1 MQRKNEYKFFET
13 NVKLQ
18 ARLNSLDLKDL
29 GITRDSANRQE
40 AQWSRRD
47 LSVIP
52 TQDEKK
58 HNKE

>member
-13 NVKLQ
+13 NVKLK
-18 ARLNSLDLKDL
+18 ARLNNLDLKDL

-40 AQWSRRD
+40 AQWARKD
-47 LSVIP
+47 LAVIP

-58 HNKE
+58 HKE

>member
-13 NVKLQ
+13 NVKLK
-18 ARLNSLDLKDL
+18 ARLNSLDLKEL

-40 AQWSRRD
+40 AQWARRD
-47 LSVIP
+47 LPVIP
-52 TQDEKK
+52 SQDEKK